1 MNNDFSVIIDL
12 NVNYCMWIIDLC
24 VKSINNIDWSVNSTN
39 NVIQH
44 IADVSTVWERKI
56 VDIDITTDQTSLDM
70 F

>member
-24 VKSINNIDWSVNSTN
+24 VKSINNIDSSVNSTN

-44 IADVSTVWERKI
+44 TADVSTVWERKI

>member
-24 VKSINNIDWSVNSTN
+24 VKSINNIDSSVNSTN

>member
-24 VKSINNIDWSVNSTN
+24 VKSINNIDSSVNSTN

-44 IADVSTVWERKI
+44 IADVSTVWEREI

>member
-24 VKSINNIDWSVNSTN
+24 VKSINNIDSSVNSTN

-56 VDIDITTDQTSLDM
+56 VDIDITTDQISLDM

>member
-24 VKSINNIDWSVNSTN
+24 VKSINNIDSSVNGTN

>member
-24 VKSINNIDWSVNSTN
+24 VKSINNIDSSVNSTN

-56 VDIDITTDQTSLDM
+56 VDTDITTDQTSLDM

>member
-24 VKSINNIDWSVNSTN
+24 VKSINNIDSSVNSTN
-39 NVIQH
+39 NDIQH

>member
-24 VKSINNIDWSVNSTN
+24 VKSISNIDSSVNSTN